1 MSFGKNIFTKEGK
14 ISIQACV
21 TILVNIQKAYMVTYK
36 DWAKKKNG
44 VPNQKQYALNA
55 VFVLY
60 LFAGIIQNQRAGKLC

>member
-1 MSFGKNIFTKEGK
+1 VVHYSIGAISLLVIGYLAVNVPKIDQFRKNIFPKEGK

-44 VPNQKQYALNA
+44 VPNQK
-55 VFVLY
+55 
-60 LFAGIIQNQRAGKLC
+60 

>member
-1 MSFGKNIFTKEGK
+1 LAVNVPKIDQFRKNIFPKEGK

-44 VPNQKQYALNA
+44 VPNQK
-55 VFVLY
+55 
-60 LFAGIIQNQRAGKLC
+60 